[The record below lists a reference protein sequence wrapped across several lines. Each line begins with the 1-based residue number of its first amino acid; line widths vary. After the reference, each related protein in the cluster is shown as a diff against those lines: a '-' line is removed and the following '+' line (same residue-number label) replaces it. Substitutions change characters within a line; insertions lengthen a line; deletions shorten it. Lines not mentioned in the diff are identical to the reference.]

1 MLEKNIEKA
10 TINLIYD
17 QPMLGN
23 IAVTIGGVKAIS
35 SSVEAVAYTDGKGI
49 YFNKDYIKNN
59 QLKLKEKEITF
70 IISHEVMHLVNLTFQ
85 RKKDRNHLLWNMAT
99 DYAIND
105 ILVSSKIGALP
116 EFGVLYNAKYSKKSS
131 EEIYELLKKENSSE
145 NININININ
154 LDDHSKLDNI
164 SNIEKQAVIQKVDNA
179 IKQYSSQQ
187 SNLDRILSQREKIL
201 FNWKAALSNYIKHF
215 KRENYSWKQ
224 PTKKSIALG
233 CYLPSLYKKDFL
245 NLAIAVDTSGSID
258 DKQLQ
263 NFMNHI
269 FKIASQFKTFEI
281 DYVCFSTEIH
291 EDTYKIYKSSKDV
304 VNPPIKSY
312 GGTDISSSFSFFQN
326 KKKKYDVFICFT
338 DGYDDIDKKVIKKY
352 NNGKVL
358 WFIKGNDHFVA
369 PSSKHKVFSY
379 E

>member
-70 IISHEVMHLVNLTFQ
+70 IISHEVMHLVNLSMQ

-116 EFGVLYNAKYSKKSS
+116 DFGVLYDKKYNRKSS
-131 EEIYELLKKENSSE
+131 EEIYELL
-145 NININININ
+145 INDTPNNDNKIV
-154 LDDHSKLDNI
+154 LDDHSKFDNI
-164 SNIEKQAVIQKVDNA
+164 SNIEKQTVIQKVDNA

-201 FNWKAALSNYIKHF
+201 FNWKAALFNYIKHF

-224 PTKKSIALG
+224 PTKKSIALD

-245 NLAIAVDTSGSID
+245 HLAIAVDTSGSID